1 MFKFCYEFYFI
12 FYILHKPN
20 YLFMLDKPIVNIKQ
34 PCHENWNSMTPQ
46 GNGRFCKSC
55 DKVVIDFTDKTLAEI
70 SEALL
75 QHGAKPLCGNY
86 NTSHVITDSK
96 IDKFV
101 WSLNTRGFKRLSLFI
116 LGVLIFTGCRTR
128 HTRGMPVGYIE
139 NGRNL
144 NDNPTIVN
152 PKPKYTDADSLAK

>member
-1 MFKFCYEFYFI
+1 
-12 FYILHKPN
+12 
-20 YLFMLDKPIVNIKQ
+20 
-34 PCHENWNSMTPQ
+34 MTPQ

-55 DKVVIDFTDKTLAEI
+55 DKVVIDFTDKTPNEI
-70 SEALL
+70 TNILSQQKTHL
-75 QHGAKPLCGNY
+75 PCGNFK
-86 NTSHVITDSK
+86 TADVITDSK

-128 HTRGMPVGYIE
+128 HTRGMLVGYIE

-152 PKPKYTDADSLAK
+152 PKPKYTDADSLTK